1 MKKILLSSILLF
13 AVTALY
19 SQTQRMVLLEE
30 FTQASCG
37 PCASANPTI
46 YSLLNA
52 NPTKITSVW
61 YHTNWPGYDPM
72 NLHNPTEVAAR
83 VGFYGVTYVPW
94 SVLDGN
100 YYSGSATG
108 WNINTVNARYAI
120 PSPFT
125 MSLQASLNATND
137 TITVTMVAEAT
148 ADVSGSM
155 NAQNIVI
162 EKNIHFNSPPGS
174 NGEKDFKNVVKK
186 MLPGKDGT
194 MLPATMEPGDYII
207 VQESWKLA
215 NVYDNSQLAAVAFVQ
230 NKTTKEIHQA
240 VNSTTDP
247 VTFPYDNDLQM
258 MSISGFS
265 TTNCT
270 GKISPQIV
278 IRNNG
283 NNTVTSFHVKY
294 RVNSEAEGEFSWTGS
309 IASLQKTVIDLPEYT
324 FSPVTSNVFKV
335 YSVDPNDNSDEYKKN
350 DTITTI
356 IEGAP
361 ITTSRIFVFIKT
373 DNAPEETTWSI
384 TNSAGEVVGSG
395 GPYATSGYLYKDTVD
410 LVDYDCYTFNM
421 YDAGGNGLCCVN
433 GNGLFYAEDD
443 AETTIIEGNAFGSYV
458 FNEFD
463 YSDAQGIAEVT
474 PSATMTVG
482 PNPSAGDA
490 TVLLHLDRG
499 ANVRAQLINTLGTTV
514 KSWDNGFMTAGE
526 QSFDLECTNLP
537 SGLYILRVTA
547 GKQVMTTKV
556 SIAK

>member
-1 MKKILLSSILLF
+1 MKKLLFSAILLF
-13 AVTALY
+13 AVTSLY
-19 SQTQRMVLLEE
+19 SQSQRLVLLEE

-37 PCASANPTI
+37 PCATVNPTI
-46 YSLLNA
+46 YALLNA

-72 NLHNPTEVAAR
+72 NLHNPAEVAAR
-83 VGFYGVTYVPW
+83 VGYYGVTYVPW

-108 WNINTVNARYAI
+108 WNINTVNARYAV

-125 MSLQASLNATND
+125 MSLQQLLNATND

-148 ADVSGSM
+148 ADVSGNM
-155 NAQNIVI
+155 VAHNIVI

-194 MLPATMEPGDYII
+194 PLPTSMVPGDYVI

-215 NVYDNSQLAAVAFVQ
+215 NVYDNSQLAAVAFIQ
-230 NKTTKEIHQA
+230 NNTTKEIHQS
-240 VNSTTDP
+240 VNSSTTP

-265 TTNCT
+265 TTNCS
-270 GKISPQIV
+270 GKISPQVI

-294 RVNSEAEGEFSWTGS
+294 RVNSETEGEFSWSGS
-309 IASLQKTVIDLPEYT
+309 IASLQKVVIDLPEYT
-324 FSPVTSNVFKV
+324 FNPVASNVFKV
-335 YSVDPNDNSDEYKKN
+335 YSVDPNSVSDEYKKN
-350 DTITTI
+350 DTITTV

-361 ITTSRIFVFIKT
+361 NTTSRIFVFIKT
-373 DNAPEETTWSI
+373 DNAPGETTWAI
-384 TNSAGEVVGSG
+384 TNSSGEIVGSG

-410 LVDYDCYTFNM
+410 LDTYDCYTFNM

-443 AETTIIEGNAFGSYV
+443 ADNTIIEGNKFGSYV
-458 FNEFD
+458 FAEFD
-463 YSDAQGIAEVT
+463 YANLQGISEIT
-474 PSATMTVG
+474 PSATLSVG

-490 TVLLHLDRG
+490 VALLHLDRG
-499 ANVRAQLINTLGTTV
+499 ANVKAQLVNTLGSVV
-514 KSWDNGFMTAGE
+514 KSWDNGFMTSGE
-526 QSFDLECTNLP
+526 QSFALDCADLPT
-537 SGLYILRVTA
+537 GLYILRVTA

-556 SIAK
+556 SIVK